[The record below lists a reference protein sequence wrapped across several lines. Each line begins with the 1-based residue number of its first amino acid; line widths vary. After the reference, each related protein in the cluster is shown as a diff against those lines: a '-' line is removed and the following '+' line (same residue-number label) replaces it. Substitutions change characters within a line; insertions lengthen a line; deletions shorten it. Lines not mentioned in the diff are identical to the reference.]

1 MYSFL
6 LAIGTLVWGGAG
18 AQNAMH
24 ICAAQSANFLAFAG
38 QQIVAHQDQHLLALR
53 TEADGLVLVPL
64 YLEQAP
70 TQSVSS
76 EQIIAA
82 ATTSDPVD
90 VEATG
95 PSISVLPS
103 PVVRPRV
110 TATPRP
116 IVPVAPSP
124 VVIASAPVAPVT
136 VAPAPVVVPPVV
148 APPVAAPV
156 ATALPTPPA
165 VAPAPTRA
173 PAAPRVGGP
182 VMAAVNS
189 QNIGTYYFS
198 APKLG
203 LANVPV
209 NPIMDASA
217 DVAYRN
223 LPGLGQI
230 LCPPATVG
238 CKTVLFGH
246 SSNYSWVKSQYNE
259 VFRYL
264 NQLDPGDE
272 ISIDF
277 QGQHLRYRVTKEEI
291 VGPETASIVTNY
303 GREEL
308 VLFTCWPY
316 LSSRERYIVYL
327 DRIF

>member
-103 PVVRPRV
+103 PVVRLRV

-116 IVPVAPSP
+116 IVPVAPSDRKS
-124 VVIASAPVAPVT
+124 VV
-136 VAPAPVVVPPVV
+136 
-148 APPVAAPV
+148 
-156 ATALPTPPA
+156 
-165 VAPAPTRA
+165 
-173 PAAPRVGGP
+173 
-182 VMAAVNS
+182 
-189 QNIGTYYFS
+189 
-198 APKLG
+198 
-203 LANVPV
+203 
-209 NPIMDASA
+209 
-217 DVAYRN
+217 
-223 LPGLGQI
+223 
-230 LCPPATVG
+230 
-238 CKTVLFGH
+238 
-246 SSNYSWVKSQYNE
+246 
-259 VFRYL
+259 
-264 NQLDPGDE
+264 
-272 ISIDF
+272 
-277 QGQHLRYRVTKEEI
+277 
-291 VGPETASIVTNY
+291 
-303 GREEL
+303 
-308 VLFTCWPY
+308 
-316 LSSRERYIVYL
+316 
-327 DRIF
+327 